1 MGSDYTNDDI
11 LNESS
16 IIKDYTHRVL
26 KSENIDSHSCWLIE
40 LIPQEDAPVVWGK
53 ILMWISKEEYIQMKS
68 EYYDEDDYLIKT
80 ELASELKT
88 MDGRLIP
95 TRIEIIPADKPN
107 QKTVVVM
114 NSISFNKPID
124 DSFFSQQ
131 NMRRLR

>member
-1 MGSDYTNDDI
+1 
-11 LNESS
+11 L
-16 IIKDYTHRVL
+16 R
-26 KSENIDSHSCWLIE
+26 
-40 LIPQEDAPVVWGK
+40 
-53 ILMWISKEEYIQMKS
+53 S

-80 ELASELKT
+80 ERASELRT
-88 MDGRLIP
+88 MDDRLIP

-124 DSFFSQQ
+124 DAFFSQQ